1 MALPNFEKQNWES
14 FSIEGGFT
22 NFAIVGELAVEVGSS
37 VVCTDNEGTDVTT
50 DILWSDALVVEAA
63 KLKVKVRQAG
73 TEAKSPYKIT
83 FKIKTS
89 EDNFFEV
96 DCEMIVKEY

>member
-1 MALPNFEKQNWES
+1 MALPNFEKQPWES

-22 NFAIVGELAVEVGSS
+22 DLAIAGELAVEVGSS
-37 VVCTDNEGTDVTT
+37 VACADNEGTDVTS
-50 DILWSDALVVEAA
+50 DILWSNDLAVEGA

-73 TEAKSPYKIT
+73 SEALSPYKIT
-83 FKIKTS
+83 FKIKSS